1 MDFLFSF
8 IEEQCVKY
16 NIDES
21 HGLKHAKGTFAHANE
36 ILESLEDVSDN
47 ERKVAL
53 FAAALHDICDSKYTP
68 EKEAAEEIRI
78 FLLGV
83 NWQKD
88 HIDAII
94 NIITSMSYS
103 KLKKATH
110 SGKPEF
116 PDHGKWQRAYHVA
129 RHADLL
135 EGYIVARCVLYNQRI
150 FPLKSI
156 EEHWE
161 QASELFSRR
170 VFTYVSDGWIFLPR
184 ALEMVKYL
192 EFEARR
198 CLSEKS
204 MDWPEPVIH
213 EK

>member
-1 MDFLFSF
+1 MDFLFTF
-8 IEEQCVKY
+8 IKEQCVKY

-21 HGLKHAKGTFAHANE
+21 HGLKHAKGTFARANE
-36 ILESLEDVSDN
+36 ILESFEDVSLD
-47 ERKVAL
+47 ERKVSL

-68 EKEAAEEIRI
+68 EKEAAEEIRN

-83 NWQKD
+83 SWQRE

-103 KLKKATH
+103 KLK
-110 SGKPEF
+110 
-116 PDHGKWQRAYHVA
+116 RAYHVA

-156 EEHWE
+156 NEHWE

-198 CLSEKS
+198 CLKEKS